1 MHMRAML
8 AALFT
13 SALFLCS
20 YLLYHWTVGSVPY
33 PHHDWTRWL
42 YFAVLIP
49 HAVLAMVMVPFILL
63 SLWHAYRRQ
72 FGRHARITRWVWPV
86 WMYVS
91 VSGVVSLRD
100 AVPDVA
106 DEPLCETVAS
116 LMCRSHGSGP
126 GFLDTDSGLRYTRSG
141 LPPSI
146 PFYRPFRDLSD
157 SSLKNDF
164 TATLPPS

>member
-1 MHMRAML
+1 MTAADLPDLNAGLNTLSALFLGLGYILIRRGRRRMHMRAML

-72 FGRHARITRWVWPV
+72 FRRHARITRWVWPV

-91 VSGVVSLRD
+91 LSGV
-100 AVPDVA
+100 AVYA
-106 DEPLCETVAS
+106 ML
-116 LMCRSHGSGP
+116 
-126 GFLDTDSGLRYTRSG
+126 
-141 LPPSI
+141 
-146 PFYRPFRDLSD
+146 YRM
-157 SSLKNDF
+157 
-164 TATLPPS
+164 

>member
-1 MHMRAML
+1 MTAAGLPDLNAGLNALSALFLGLGYFLIRRRRRRMHMRAML
-8 AALFT
+8 AALVT

-33 PHHDWTRWL
+33 PHQDWTRWL

-63 SLWHAYRRQ
+63 SLWHAYRKQ

-91 VSGVVSLRD
+91 VSGVVVYAML
-100 AVPDVA
+100 
-106 DEPLCETVAS
+106 
-116 LMCRSHGSGP
+116 
-126 GFLDTDSGLRYTRSG
+126 
-141 LPPSI
+141 
-146 PFYRPFRDLSD
+146 YRM
-157 SSLKNDF
+157 
-164 TATLPPS
+164 

>member
-1 MHMRAML
+1 MTASDLPDLNAGLNALSALFLGLGYFLIRRGRRRMHMRAML
-8 AALFT
+8 AALST

-20 YLLYHWTVGSVPY
+20 YLLYHCTVGSVPY

-49 HAVLAMVMVPFILL
+49 HAVLAIVMLPFILL

-91 VSGVVSLRD
+91 VSGVVVYAML
-100 AVPDVA
+100 
-106 DEPLCETVAS
+106 
-116 LMCRSHGSGP
+116 
-126 GFLDTDSGLRYTRSG
+126 
-141 LPPSI
+141 
-146 PFYRPFRDLSD
+146 YRM
-157 SSLKNDF
+157 
-164 TATLPPS
+164 

>member
-1 MHMRAML
+1 MTAADLPDLNAGLNTLSALFLGLGYFLIRRGRRRMHMRAML

-20 YLLYHWTVGSVPY
+20 YLFYHWTVGSVPY

-49 HAVLAMVMVPFILL
+49 HAVLATVMVPFILL

-72 FGRHARITRWVWPV
+72 FRRHARITRWVWPV

-91 VSGVVSLRD
+91 LSGVVVYAML
-100 AVPDVA
+100 
-106 DEPLCETVAS
+106 
-116 LMCRSHGSGP
+116 
-126 GFLDTDSGLRYTRSG
+126 
-141 LPPSI
+141 
-146 PFYRPFRDLSD
+146 YRM
-157 SSLKNDF
+157 
-164 TATLPPS
+164 

>member
-1 MHMRAML
+1 MTAANLPDLNAGLNALSALFLGLGYFLIRRRRPRLHMRAML

-20 YLLYHWTVGSVPY
+20 YLFYHWKVGSVPY

-72 FGRHARITRWVWPV
+72 FRRHARITRWVWPV

-91 VSGVVSLRD
+91 VSGVVVYAML
-100 AVPDVA
+100 
-106 DEPLCETVAS
+106 
-116 LMCRSHGSGP
+116 
-126 GFLDTDSGLRYTRSG
+126 
-141 LPPSI
+141 
-146 PFYRPFRDLSD
+146 YRM
-157 SSLKNDF
+157 
-164 TATLPPS
+164 